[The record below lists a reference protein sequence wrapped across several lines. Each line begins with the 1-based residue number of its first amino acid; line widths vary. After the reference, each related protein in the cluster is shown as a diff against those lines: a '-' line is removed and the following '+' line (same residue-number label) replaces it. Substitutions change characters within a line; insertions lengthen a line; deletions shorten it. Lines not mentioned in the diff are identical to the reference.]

1 MLNSAQ
7 RRFAAIATV
16 GTGLLLFTAGTAS
29 AHVGVTPN
37 TTAAGAYSVLT
48 FAVPH
53 GCDGSGTTKVSIK
66 IPEQFASVTPTVNPN
81 WQVQKV
87 MVKLATPIK
96 DSHGNE
102 VTERV
107 GEVVYTAKTPLPDGY
122 RDTFQLQAKLP
133 EKVGETLVFPTV
145 QTCQKGETAWVEVPK
160 DGKTEDDLEAPA
172 PSIVVTAA
180 EKDGHDVDV
189 KPVAATTSS
198 DSGTPAVTW
207 VALAVGV
214 LGLATGGA
222 ALARSRKS

>member
-1 MLNSAQ
+1 MLNTTL
-7 RRFAAIATV
+7 RRTAAV
-16 GTGLLLFTAGTAS
+16 GCLAGGLLLLGAGTAS
-29 AHVGVTPN
+29 AHVGVKPS

-87 MVKLATPIK
+87 MTKLATPIK

-122 RDTFQLQAKLP
+122 RDTFEIQAKLP
-133 EKVGETLVFPTV
+133 EKVGESLVFPTV
-145 QTCQKGETAWVEVPK
+145 QTCEKGDTAWVEVPK
-160 DGKTEDDLEAPA
+160 DGKSADDLESPA
-172 PSIVVTAA
+172 PTVVVTEA
-180 EKDGHDVDV
+180 EEDSVAV
-189 KPVAATTSS
+189 KPVAATTTS
-198 DSGTPAVTW
+198 DSSVPAVTW
-207 VALAVGV
+207 VALAIGV
-214 LGLATGGA
+214 AGLATGGA
-222 ALARSRKS
+222 SLVRSRKS